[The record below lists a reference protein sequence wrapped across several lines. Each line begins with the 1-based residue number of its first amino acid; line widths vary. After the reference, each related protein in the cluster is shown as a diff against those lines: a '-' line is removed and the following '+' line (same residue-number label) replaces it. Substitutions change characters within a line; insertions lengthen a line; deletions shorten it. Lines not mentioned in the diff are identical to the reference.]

1 MMTNQWNGM
10 KSDLAVFHRGPR
22 QASTQR
28 TWCMQEATK
37 RPTKLGVCRDKLAP
51 PPPPPLASADAD
63 PAADAVVVD
72 MKWCGCWV
80 GSVWSRLCWLCVCG
94 GGTSSC
100 EKCKQKKI
108 KQTEDKPACC
118 HHDLDNCKIHGKAF
132 EAEHLPLSLLHLG
145 HSMMSF
151 HTGAACVLFLAPSF
165 STTASDR
172 YQQTEREKLLCFRD
186 SCTCILKP
194 FVISPTILGIIPRK
208 V

>member
-1 MMTNQWNGM
+1 M

-80 GSVWSRLCWLCVCG
+80 GSVWSRLCWLCVW

-118 HHDLDNCKIHGKAF
+118 HHDLDNCEIHGKAL
-132 EAEHLPLSLLHLG
+132 EAEHLPLSLAFGSRIDVFSHRCRLCLVP
-145 HSMMSF
+145 F
-151 HTGAACVLFLAPSF
+151 PFFLNNSLR
-165 STTASDR
+165 S
-172 YQQTEREKLLCFRD
+172 
-186 SCTCILKP
+186 I
-194 FVISPTILGIIPRK
+194 PTNRTRK
-208 V
+208 VTLLQRQLHMHS